1 MIARYP
7 MASPRRRSA
16 RRRLVA
22 AVVVVG
28 ALLAGC
34 GGDEGAASSDS
45 VVRLSFWSGY
55 AGPNASALESI
66 VDEFNAANPGI
77 RVEMN
82 FMPWDVFFRNLLP
95 AYSSEGGPDLA
106 AFDSTRL
113 AQYAKKG
120 VLAPVDDWFAADPA
134 SNVLV
139 TAATEAVT
147 YDGHKYAVPMT
158 FTSLKLHYNRTLF
171 AEAGLDPD
179 QPPTTWD
186 GWRHVMAELTEDRDR
201 DGTPERYGLALPDHD
216 TTPTWPIALWGGG
229 GDLLEP
235 DGARSALTR
244 PESVAAVRTWV
255 ELLREDHIS
264 PVGLTGEAAEALF
277 REGKA
282 AMMITGPWATTGFQS
297 AGIDFDVAPVP
308 PGPVRQVTFGA
319 TTSLALNARLT
330 PAKKQAAHEFL
341 SFWVSE
347 HAQEAWMA
355 GSGYPSI
362 RLDQYSLAG
371 NPFVA
376 EFADDARIARP
387 LMPGTV
393 EFAKIYEDVFEPA
406 IRDVVAG
413 EVDVEDGLGAAARRI
428 DEILAESSR

>member
-1 MIARYP
+1 MTA
-7 MASPRRRSA
+7 ASRTTPTRSRHA
-16 RRRLVA
+16 FAVA
-22 AVVVVG
+22 AVVG

-34 GGDEGAASSDS
+34 GTDQGAAADS

-55 AGPNASALESI
+55 AGPNAVALEEI
-66 VDEFNAANPGI
+66 VDEFHAANPGI

-82 FMPWDVFFRNLLP
+82 FMPWDVFFKSLLP

-120 VLAPVDDWFAADPA
+120 VLAPVDDWFAANPE

-147 YDGHKYAVPMT
+147 YEGRKYAVPMT
-158 FTSLKLHYNRTLF
+158 FTSLKLHYNRTAF

-186 GWRHVMAELTEDRDR
+186 EWRDAMTRTTKDRDR
-201 DGTPERYGLALPDHD
+201 DGTPERYGMVLPDHD

-229 GDLLEP
+229 GDLLEA
-235 DGARSALTR
+235 DGTKSALTR
-244 PESVAAVRTWV
+244 PESIAAVRTWV
-255 ELLREDHIS
+255 ELLREEEVS
-264 PVGLTGEAAEALF
+264 PVGLTGEEAEALF
-277 REGKA
+277 RDGKA
-282 AMMITGPWATTGFQS
+282 AMMITGPWATAGFQS
-297 AGIDFDVAPVP
+297 AGVDFDVAPVP
-308 PGPVRQVTFGA
+308 PGPVRQATFGA

-330 PAKKQAAHEFL
+330 PAKKKAAHEFL
-341 SFWVSE
+341 TYWVSE
-347 HAQEAWMA
+347 RAQEGWME

-362 RLDQYSLAG
+362 RLDQNSLPG

-406 IRDVVAG
+406 IRDIVAG
-413 EVDVEDGLGAAARRI
+413 EVEVADGLGAAGRRI
-428 DEILAESSR
+428 DEILTG